1 MSDHDYCSDAIERFL
16 DRSWMLER
24 TPLPALTSHRVALNA
39 LNLWMQR
46 HRVVTLTSA
55 SASDIRA
62 MLDSRHWDAVSRQFE
77 ALLGLV
83 TRFYR
88 NLLDSKFRED
98 DPIETLIGQE
108 LVLAARKRE
117 AARPVRV
124 RKLRRKFHFSRMP
137 VI

>member
-1 MSDHDYCSDAIERFL
+1 MSDTEYCSEAIERFL
-16 DRSWMLER
+16 DRSWMMDH
-24 TPLPALTSHRVALNA
+24 TPLPALTNHRVALNA

-46 HRVVTLTSA
+46 NRVVTLTSA

-88 NLLDSKFRED
+88 GLVDCNFRPD

-117 AARPVRV
+117 AARPPKI

-137 VI
+137 VA

>member
-1 MSDHDYCSDAIERFL
+1 MSDSQYCRDAIERFL
-16 DRSWMLER
+16 DRSWMIER
-24 TPLPALTSHRVALNA
+24 TPLPSLTSHRVALNA
-39 LNLWMQR
+39 LDLWLQR

-88 NLLDSKFRED
+88 SLQDCKFRLD

-108 LVLAARKRE
+108 LLLAARKRE
-117 AARPVRV
+117 ARRPPQI
-124 RKLRRKFHFSRMP
+124 RKSRRKFHFSHLP